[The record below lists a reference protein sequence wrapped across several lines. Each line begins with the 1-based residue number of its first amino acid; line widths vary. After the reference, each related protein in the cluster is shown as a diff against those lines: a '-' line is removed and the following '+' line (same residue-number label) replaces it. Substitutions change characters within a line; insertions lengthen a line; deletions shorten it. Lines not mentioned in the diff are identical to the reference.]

1 MSLLTRRGWALFGA
15 GIGLYVGG
23 RLLGLVQL
31 SVLAAGALLLI
42 LGATIWVRV
51 HPFSVAATRS
61 LHERFQVGVDGR
73 VDLTLRATSARTM
86 PTLAA
91 SDSFDR
97 GRRTARFLVPPM
109 HPGDTAR
116 AAYRVPTERRGRF
129 VIGPLRCTLTDP
141 FGVAR
146 RSLRVLG
153 TDEVIIHPRVHEV
166 FAVPEAGGEDL
177 DRDTPKLRGQPDTG
191 QEFLTLR
198 EYAPGDDLRRVHW
211 RSTARHGTLM
221 VRQEESRRRA
231 PVLVVLDVRPGAHDR
246 ASFEVAVEAA
256 ASIVHAL
263 DREGRPVELIT
274 SLGKVLGSPGRRHM
288 ASVLDELAVVE
299 PHGMDRFAGAVASR
313 RAGSLV
319 AIVGALRGDDAGAL
333 GMMTRA
339 GGLLTIVTTRAATP
353 PALAGGRRVRP
364 LLVGVT
370 PDRPFPT
377 AWNEA
382 VLLWQRSA
390 RQLHPA
396 SHSPR

>member
-1 MSLLTRRGWALFGA
+1 
-15 GIGLYVGG
+15 
-23 RLLGLVQL
+23 
-31 SVLAAGALLLI
+31 
-42 LGATIWVRV
+42 
-51 HPFSVAATRS
+51 
-61 LHERFQVGVDGR
+61 
-73 VDLTLRATSARTM
+73 
-86 PTLAA
+86 
-91 SDSFDR
+91 
-97 GRRTARFLVPPM
+97 
-109 HPGDTAR
+109 
-116 AAYRVPTERRGRF
+116 
-129 VIGPLRCTLTDP
+129 
-141 FGVAR
+141 
-146 RSLRVLG
+146 
-153 TDEVIIHPRVHEV
+153 
-166 FAVPEAGGEDL
+166 VPEAGGEDL
-177 DRDTPKLRGQPDTG
+177 DRDTPKLRGQPDAG

-246 ASFEVAVEAA
+246 TSFEVAVEAA

-319 AIVGALRGDDAGAL
+319 AIVGSLRGDDAGAL

-339 GGLLTIVTTRAATP
+339 GGLLTIVTTRAAAA
-353 PALAGGRRVRP
+353 PAIAGGRRVRP
-364 LLVGVT
+364 LLVGVS

-396 SHSPR
+396 SPSPR

>member
-1 MSLLTRRGWALFGA
+1 MLTRRGWALLGA
-15 GIGLYVGG
+15 GVGLYVGG

-31 SVLAAGALLLI
+31 SVLAAGAILLI
-42 LGATIWVRV
+42 AGAAIWVRL
-51 HPFSVAATRS
+51 HPFVLRADRS

-73 VDLTLRATSARTM
+73 VDLAVESHSDRAT

-91 SDSFDR
+91 SDSFDK

-109 HPGDTAR
+109 RPGDVAR

-146 RSLRVLG
+146 RSAKVLG
-153 TDEVIIHPRVHEV
+153 TDEVIIHPRVHDV
-166 FAVPEAGGEDL
+166 LALPEAGGEDL
-177 DRDTPKLRGQPDTG
+177 DRDTPKLRGQPDSG
-191 QEFLTLR
+191 NEFLTLR

-211 RSTARHGTLM
+211 RSTARRGQLM

-246 ASFEVAVEAA
+246 VSFEIAVEAA

-263 DREGRPVELIT
+263 DREARPVELIT
-274 SLGKVLGSPGRRHM
+274 SLGKVLGSPGRRHI

-299 PHGMDRFAGAVASR
+299 PHGVDRFAGAVATR
-313 RAGSLV
+313 RSMSLV
-319 AIVGALRGDDAGAL
+319 AVVGALRGADTAAL

-339 GGLLTIVTTRAATP
+339 GGLLTVVTTRGGAP
-353 PALAGGRRVRP
+353 GLAPGRRVRP
-364 LLVGVT
+364 LIVGVT
-370 PDRPFPT
+370 PERPFPM

-382 VLLWQRSA
+382 VLRWQRSA
-390 RQLHPA
+390 RQLHPV
-396 SHSPR
+396 SPSPR

>member
-1 MSLLTRRGWALFGA
+1 VSALTRRGWALLGA
-15 GIGLYVGG
+15 AVGLYVGG

-31 SVLAAGALLLI
+31 SVLAAGAFLLI
-42 LGATIWVRV
+42 VGAIVWVRA
-51 HPFSVAATRS
+51 HPFSVGAVRS

-73 VDLTLRATSARTM
+73 VDLVITSRSPRVT

-91 SDSFDR
+91 ADSFDR
-97 GRRTARFLVPPM
+97 GRRTARFLIPPM
-109 HPGDTAR
+109 RPHDSAR

-129 VIGPLRCTLTDP
+129 LIGPLRCTLTDP
-141 FGVAR
+141 FGLAR
-146 RSLRVLG
+146 SGTRVLG
-153 TDEVIIHPRVHEV
+153 TDEVIVHPRVHDV
-166 FAVPEAGGEDL
+166 LALPEAGGEDL
-177 DRDTPKLRGQPDTG
+177 DRDTPKMRGQPDRG
-191 QEFLTLR
+191 NEFLTLR

-211 RSTARHGTLM
+211 RSTARRDTLM

-263 DREGRPVELIT
+263 DREARPVELVT
-274 SLGKVLGSPGRRHM
+274 SLGKVLGAPGRRHT
-288 ASVLDELAVVE
+288 ATVLDELAVIE
-299 PHGMDRFAGAVASR
+299 PHGLEQFGGPLARR
-313 RAGSLV
+313 RAASLV
-319 AIVGALRGDDAGAL
+319 VVVGTLRPADTGAL

-339 GGLLTIVTTRAATP
+339 GGLLTIVTTRSTEAP
-353 PALAGGRRVRP
+353 SLAPGRRVRP

-370 PDRPFPT
+370 PDRPFPV

-390 RQLHPA
+390 RQLHPG
-396 SHSPR
+396 SLSRR

>member
-1 MSLLTRRGWALFGA
+1 MSMLSRRGWALLGA
-15 GIGLYVGG
+15 GVGLYVGG

-42 LGATIWVRV
+42 LGAAIWVRV
-51 HPFSVAATRS
+51 HPFAVSAVRS

-73 VDLTLRATSARTM
+73 VDLTLTSSSPRPT

-109 HPGDTAR
+109 RPLDTAR

-129 VIGPLRCTLTDP
+129 LIGPLRCTLTDP
-141 FGVAR
+141 FGLAR
-146 RSLRVLG
+146 RSARVLG
-153 TDEVIIHPRVHEV
+153 TDEVIIHPRVHDV
-166 FAVPEAGGEDL
+166 LALPEAGGEDL
-177 DRDTPKLRGQPDTG
+177 DRDTPRLRGQPDTG

-211 RSTARHGTLM
+211 RSTARRGTLM

-231 PVLVVLDVRPGAHDR
+231 PVLVVLDVRPNAHDR
-246 ASFEVAVEAA
+246 ASFEIAVEAA

-263 DREGRPVELIT
+263 DREGRPVELVT

-299 PHGMDRFAGAVASR
+299 PHGMDRFAGATAGR

-319 AIVGALRGDDAGAL
+319 AIVGAVRGDDAGAL

-339 GGLLTIVTTRAATP
+339 GGLLTIVTTRTATAP
-353 PALAGGRRVRP
+353 TLGRGRRVRP
-364 LLVGVT
+364 LLVGVS

-390 RQLHPA
+390 RQPHPA
-396 SHSPR
+396 SPSRH